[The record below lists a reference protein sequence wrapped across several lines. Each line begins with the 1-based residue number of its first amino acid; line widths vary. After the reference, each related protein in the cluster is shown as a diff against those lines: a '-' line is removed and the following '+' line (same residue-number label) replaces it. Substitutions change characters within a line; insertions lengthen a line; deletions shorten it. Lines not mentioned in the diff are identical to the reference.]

1 MIPITSSYSSNSQLK
16 VHQCSH
22 HHDWSTPINV
32 LWLKSLTTEEE
43 DSGDK
48 NGALGIIYTSNKK
61 EMSYIQ
67 LELDVICYA
76 PLDMSA
82 SEAINKVR
90 HLVRHLVS
98 CPIREI
104 FVCVCVFSF
113 LFLPNHLSLTLYL
126 FIYLPYSC

>member
-43 DSGDK
+43 DSGGK
-48 NGALGIIYTSNKK
+48 NGALGIVYTSDKK
-61 EMSYIQ
+61 EISYIQ

-90 HLVRHLVS
+90 HLVISSLVRS
-98 CPIREI
+98 EKYL
-104 FVCVCVFSF
+104 CVCVFFSF
-113 LFLPNHLSLTLYL
+113 S
-126 FIYLPYSC
+126 S